1 MLAAAALV
9 ALSLTQ
15 PSAGG
20 APAASPAIKAEERP
34 RADRVEP
41 AQPAGA
47 LLTLDA
53 ALAEAASKNLDLA
66 QARARLEQ
74 ARTGVGRAW
83 SAQLPQVTASG
94 SYTRNEREAAFGEPP
109 NRIVFQ
115 PRDQLAGQLEV
126 TQALIAPPAWFGI
139 RSARLGSRVAD
150 DTVENARRELLLGVA
165 QAYYEA
171 VSVKEAIG
179 VQERRLAIALAHEK
193 DARIRFE
200 AGTVPKVTLLRAEID
215 RAQAEQDLKRTQ
227 NGHRTAKVVLATL
240 LDRRDATFEIEVP
253 PPPAL
258 PEDLDV
264 LEDQALRDRPDVRA
278 AETSLRLAE
287 SNRQAVRMR
296 YFPVLGAFGRY
307 QIANFGGVADDEDTF
322 VFGLQASWNIFDGGL
337 READLRESSAVISEF
352 ESAKRGAENQ
362 AVEDVRRARLDLDS
376 AVANRVKAQEQ
387 LSLARENQ
395 KLVEVNFRAGAGTY
409 LEVSDANTELAAA
422 ELALITESL
431 SADLAALRLLQAAG
445 AFPAR

>member
-9 ALSLTQ
+9 ELSLTQ

-139 RSARLGSRVAD
+139 RSARLGTRVAD
-150 DTVENARRELLLGVA
+150 DTVENARRELLLCVA

-193 DARIRFE
+193 DARIRFD
-200 AGTVPKVTLLRAEID
+200 AGAVPKVTLLRAEID

-227 NGHRTAKVVLATL
+227 NGFETAKVVSFPTCRNRRLPCSKIC
-240 LDRRDATFEIEVP
+240 DR
-253 PPPAL
+253 
-258 PEDLDV
+258 
-264 LEDQALRDRPDVRA
+264 
-278 AETSLRLAE
+278 
-287 SNRQAVRMR
+287 NH
-296 YFPVLGAFGRY
+296 
-307 QIANFGGVADDEDTF
+307 
-322 VFGLQASWNIFDGGL
+322 
-337 READLRESSAVISEF
+337 
-352 ESAKRGAENQ
+352 
-362 AVEDVRRARLDLDS
+362 
-376 AVANRVKAQEQ
+376 
-387 LSLARENQ
+387 
-395 KLVEVNFRAGAGTY
+395 
-409 LEVSDANTELAAA
+409 
-422 ELALITESL
+422 
-431 SADLAALRLLQAAG
+431 
-445 AFPAR
+445 